1 MYHRYLFAIIA
12 RNSIEFI
19 TMSPPLP
26 LPRSL
31 HLRPSPIS
39 SVLRQRTCRASGLI
53 GGLCSCAHLIV
64 STRAI
69 SHSRSYTSSASFQ
82 SYIAPSISSKRQSSQ
97 NIHPNPNQP
106 LFTHPTS
113 LSLIQFR
120 TFPPLLRHSHQ
131 IHARAFSINANM
143 AQEYKLKGLSSF
155 GDLANTDKIE
165 AEVEGVSD
173 GKVLLVNLDGKVHA
187 MSPHCTHYGAP
198 LKNGVVSPDGRLTC
212 PWHGGMSSYQYFFF
226 RLHVHCEQYIRIN
239 FNEKQPAT
247 TSELE
252 MSRMHPL

>member
-53 GGLCSCAHLIV
+53 GGLCSCAQLIV
-64 STRAI
+64 STRAS
-69 SHSRSYTSSASFQ
+69 SHSRRPYTSSASFQ
-82 SYIAPSISSKRQSSQ
+82 SYISPSISFKRQSSQ
-97 NIHPNPNQP
+97 NTHSNLNQP
-106 LFTHPTS
+106 LSIHPTS
-113 LSLIQFR
+113 LSLNQSR
-120 TFPPLLRHSHQ
+120 TFPPLPRHTHQ

-155 GDLANTDKIE
+155 GDLTNSTDKIE

-212 PWHGGMSSYQYFFF
+212 PWHGGMSFYQYFSC
-226 RLHVHCEQYIRIN
+226 LHVHFE
-239 FNEKQPAT
+239 
-247 TSELE
+247 
-252 MSRMHPL
+252 